1 MAEVFGVDLPTLL
14 TVGGVLLLVAEALAP
29 GAHFVVLGVAL
40 LAAGIVGFA
49 LGPAATPLVLA
60 AVVLGAGGAALYGYR
75 RFDIYG
81 GKGSG
86 RTQDSS
92 SLVGREGVVVERVTP
107 TDGQVRLVEGGFDP
121 SYSARSVD
129 GEIAEGTRVMVVDPG
144 GGSILTVESME
155 TDDIDRELER
165 ERERQAAETAGDTGE
180 GTDSLTEA
188 ERDPE

>member
-1 MAEVFGVDLPTLL
+1 MAEALGLSLPTLL
-14 TVGGVLLLVAEALAP
+14 TVAGIALLFAEAMAP

-40 LAAGIVGFA
+40 LVAGLVGFA

-92 SLVGREGVVVERVTP
+92 SLVGREGTVVERVTP
-107 TDGQVRLVEGGFDP
+107 TEGQVRLVDGGFDP
-121 SYSARSVD
+121 VYSARSVD
-129 GEIAEGTRVMVVDPG
+129 GEIPEGTRVMVVDPG
-144 GGSILTVESME
+144 GGSVVTVESVE
-155 TDDIDRELER
+155 TDDIDRELARERRESGAGAASESEAEPER
-165 ERERQAAETAGDTGE
+165 E
-180 GTDSLTEA
+180 
-188 ERDPE
+188 